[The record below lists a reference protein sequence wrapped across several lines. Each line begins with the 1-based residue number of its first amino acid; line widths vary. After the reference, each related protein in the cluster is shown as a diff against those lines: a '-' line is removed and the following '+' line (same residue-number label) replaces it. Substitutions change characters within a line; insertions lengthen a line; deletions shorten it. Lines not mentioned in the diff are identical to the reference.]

1 MTDKIKNIEPLII
14 SDYIEKKLTTKQI
27 SKKYTINVKTV
38 IKVLKINNVIL
49 RKTQKNLLGN
59 VYGRLTVTKYSRLD
73 NSQKA
78 MWMCLCQC
86 GNITEVRS
94 GDLISNK
101 IKSCGCLLSE
111 TSRENVKISHKK
123 YPKSY
128 NYKGIGD
135 LTGSYIRRIKHHAL
149 LKRREYN
156 LTKEYMWELFLKQ
169 NKKCALTGLDIWFG
183 VSTKEKNNGKKEQT
197 ASLDRIDSSKGYIE
211 GNVQWVHK
219 DINNI
224 KQDYSIGELVKYCKL
239 IVNNYEKFVV

>member
-1 MTDKIKNIEPLII
+1 MTDKIKNIQPLII

-27 SKKYTINVKTV
+27 SEKYTINVKTV
-38 IKVLKINNVIL
+38 IKVLKINNIIL
-49 RKTQKNLLGN
+49 RRTQKNLLGN

-86 GNITEVRS
+86 GNLKEVRS
-94 GDLISNK
+94 SDLISNK

-149 LKRREYN
+149 IKHREYN
-156 LTKEYMWELFLKQ
+156 LTKEYMWDLFLRQ

-183 VSTKEKNNGKKEQT
+183 ISTKEKTHGKKEQT
-197 ASLDRIDSSKGYIE
+197 ASLDRIDSSKGYVE

-224 KQDYSIGELVKYCKL
+224 KQDYSVEELVKYCKL
-239 IVNNYEKFVV
+239 IVDNYGKFIV